1 MKNYIITGCS
11 RGLGLEMVAQLTR
24 AGHKVHACVC
34 NMKTEKLRILKKKYP
49 SLITIIPVDIR
60 DKLNSDEFFTH
71 VEEESFKIDILVNN
85 AGIMLDS
92 EIPMTF
98 QHLLHA
104 KEMMEVNYWGTVNVI
119 RFLLP
124 YLKKSSHPLIINI
137 SSKMGSLKLMK
148 DGQDWGYR
156 ASKSALNM
164 FIRCFAMNSPDIP
177 IVALHPGHVQTNI
190 GRVNPPLT
198 AEESVRFMVNTW
210 STFSKKESGKF
221 INYDGCELAW

>member
-24 AGHKVHACVC
+24 AGHKIYACAR
-34 NMKTEKLRILKKKYP
+34 NTKTEKLKKLKKKHP
-49 SLITIIPVDIR
+49 SLITIIPIDIR
-60 DKLNSDEFFTH
+60 DKLNTKFFTH
-71 VEEESFKIDILVNN
+71 VAEESFKIDILVNN

-92 EIPMTF
+92 EIPMSS
-98 QHLLHA
+98 QHLLNA
-104 KEMMEVNYWGTVNVI
+104 KEMMEVNYWGTVNI
-119 RFLLP
+119 IHFLLP
-124 YLKKSSHPLIINI
+124 YLKKSSCPLIINI
-137 SSKMGSLKLMK
+137 SSKMGSLKLMQ

-164 FIRCFAMNSPDIP
+164 FTKCFAMANPDITT
-177 IVALHPGHVQTNI
+177 VALHPGHVQTNI
-190 GRVNPPLT
+190 GRINPPLT